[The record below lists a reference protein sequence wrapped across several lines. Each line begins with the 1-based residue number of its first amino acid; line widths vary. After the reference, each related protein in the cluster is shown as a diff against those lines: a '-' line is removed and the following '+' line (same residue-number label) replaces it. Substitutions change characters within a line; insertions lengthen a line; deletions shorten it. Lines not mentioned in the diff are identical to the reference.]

1 MEAPFSG
8 EWHDL
13 TYVLDTCYSNS
24 KVEDGFLGDK
34 TGSQVEWCEDSSN
47 IHIKNGKDCTCRRD
61 GDRGID
67 LRTIQPLLLGEAGRG
82 REKSQQYLLDFWL
95 GRQGGR

>member
-1 MEAPFSG
+1 MEGPFSG
-8 EWHDL
+8 EWYDL
-13 TYVLDTCYSNS
+13 TYVLDICYSNS

-34 TGSQVEWCEDSSN
+34 TGGQVEWCEDSCN
-47 IHIKNGKDCTCRRD
+47 IHIRNGKDYTGRRD

-67 LRTIQPLLLGEAGRG
+67 LRMIQSFLWREADRG